1 MFEAGQDSAEATGA
15 ADNDTDEL
23 VEAVDD
29 TVKLVVKALLPEE
42 PPETLTAEIVLLP
55 EPV

>member
-1 MFEAGQDSAEATGA
+1 LFEAGQDSAEATGA

-29 TVKLVVKALLPEE
+29 TVKLVVEALLPEE

-55 EPV
+55 ELV